1 MRWFNFFHIY
11 QPPAWDEA
19 IIRRVAD
26 ESYRPVLGI
35 LEGHPNLRITMNIT
49 GSLTE
54 QLQALGMG
62 DIIDRFRVLIQR
74 GQVELVGSAMYHPI
88 LPLLPVAEARRQIE
102 LQSTLYRQIFGPDI
116 ALRGFYCPEMAYD
129 HHLDGLLL
137 ELGYTW
143 IILDE
148 ICANGQIG
156 TAAIHRPWVL
166 PSGLR
171 VVFRNR
177 HISDYLSFSSD
188 LANPADGLRAIQEDV
203 RGHDVLIT
211 AMDGENL
218 GHHRHG
224 VDRLWEFLAT
234 YPGIETDVLSSL
246 ATQDGVASR
255 QLVSGSWSSQ
265 PSDVAK
271 GIPFALW
278 DHPDNPIHQLQ
289 WELTRLIVRT
299 VGECERDPNY
309 HTVRQLVDR
318 VLASDRYWWA
328 SASPWW
334 DMAIVIRE
342 TQKLADAVA
351 PLTAVPPATRAAIER
366 LVQRLITTV
375 ELWERTGLATKR
387 QHDYLL
393 GTGDVRFMAGGRV
406 GT

>member
-1 MRWFNFFHIY
+1 MRWYNFFHIY

-26 ESYRPVLGI
+26 ESYRPVLKI
-35 LEGHPNLRITMNIT
+35 LEDHSSLRITMNIT
-49 GSLTE
+49 GALVE
-54 QLQALGMG
+54 QLLALGMS
-62 DIIDRFRVLIQR
+62 DIVNRYRVLIHR

-88 LPLLPVAEARRQIE
+88 LPLLPVEEARRQIE
-102 LQSTLYRQIFGPDI
+102 LQTTLYRQTFGPEYSPQ
-116 ALRGFYCPEMAYD
+116 GFYCPEMAYD
-129 HHLDGLLL
+129 PHLDGLLL

-143 IILDE
+143 VILDE
-148 ICANGQIG
+148 ISANGEIG
-156 TAAIHRPWVL
+156 TAPIDRPWIL

-171 VVFRNR
+171 AVFRNR

-188 LANPADGLRAIQEDV
+188 LANPADGLRAIKEDS
-203 RGHDVLIT
+203 RGHEVLIT

-224 VDRLWEFLAT
+224 VERLWEFLAT
-234 YPGIETDVLSSL
+234 YPGIETETLSTL
-246 ATQDGVASR
+246 AKQPGIR
-255 QLVSGSWSSQ
+255 GQRLLSGSWSSQ
-265 PSDVAK
+265 PADVAR

-278 DHPDNPIHQLQ
+278 DHPENPIHQLQ

-309 HTVRQLVDR
+309 HTVRHLVDR
-318 VLASDRYWWA
+318 TLASDRYWWA

-342 TQKLADAVA
+342 TQKLADAIT
-351 PLTAVPPATRAAIER
+351 PMTSVPPATRSAIEQ
-366 LVQRLITTV
+366 LVQRITTTV
-375 ELWERTGLATKR
+375 ELWERTGLAHKR

-393 GTGDVRFMAGGRV
+393 GTGDVRFMAGGQV
-406 GT
+406 AS